1 VKPIVRFIDL
11 LLYTSLYAAFCATGL
26 CMATERLING
36 YSPPMM
42 NSLHILVFGSTLLVY
57 NTPRI
62 ARMLNG
68 GLKAKQGYAKW
79 YVFFFCV
86 GVVITGLGLY
96 GQSAAML
103 TVSCILG
110 IFAFGY
116 FLPLLPFKNKK
127 RLRDFGY
134 LKIIVLTGVWTTA
147 TSVLP
152 MLYWQKNLAAY
163 PLEILLRFVF
173 VFALCVMFDL
183 RDMRHDL
190 ENKIYTLPNK
200 VGIVNSYRLIYAAL
214 IFFAAISVV
223 QYIRYPIAGRLAGAL
238 ITAAGT
244 WLIVQYVKKHS
255 SDDRLYLLLVDGAM
269 LMYALLVL
277 SLN

>member
-1 VKPIVRFIDL
+1 
-11 LLYTSLYAAFCATGL
+11 
-26 CMATERLING
+26 
-36 YSPPMM
+36 
-42 NSLHILVFGSTLLVY
+42 
-57 NTPRI
+57 
-62 ARMLNG
+62 
-68 GLKAKQGYAKW
+68 
-79 YVFFFCV
+79 
-86 GVVITGLGLY
+86 
-96 GQSAAML
+96 
-103 TVSCILG
+103 
-110 IFAFGY
+110 
-116 FLPLLPFKNKK
+116 
-127 RLRDFGY
+127 
-134 LKIIVLTGVWTTA
+134 
-147 TSVLP
+147 VLP

-163 PLEILLRFVF
+163 PLEMLLRFVF

>member
-1 VKPIVRFIDL
+1 MQNVCFL
-11 LLYTSLYAAFCATGL
+11 
-26 CMATERLING
+26 
-36 YSPPMM
+36 
-42 NSLHILVFGSTLLVY
+42 
-57 NTPRI
+57 
-62 ARMLNG
+62 
-68 GLKAKQGYAKW
+68 
-79 YVFFFCV
+79 FCV
-86 GVVITGLGLY
+86 GVVITGLGVIWAVCGNAHSQLY
-96 GQSAAML
+96 
-103 TVSCILG
+103 
-110 IFAFGY
+110 FGHIRVRL

-200 VGIVNSYRLIYAAL
+200 VGIVNSYRPDICRADIFRSHKCSAVYTLPNCRAASGS
-214 IFFAAISVV
+214 AHNG
-223 QYIRYPIAGRLAGAL
+223 GRL
-238 ITAAGT
+238 
-244 WLIVQYVKKHS
+244 WLIVQYVKKAFL
-255 SDDRLYLLLVDGAM
+255 DDRLYLLLVDGAM